1 MAPDYDTPLPHVPVI
16 PPEVLRKHHVHEPLD
31 HRFRAAA
38 RLLQALWR
46 EDRELPIGSYRIDG
60 KRRKLGSRITP
71 AAGRDGGNFLS
82 PAIAWLVRRELAYRE
97 PGALYDEHRL
107 FTNLLSS
114 MPLAFN
120 LFGPLHIDLPLA
132 GRVLAEL
139 FPELKGVEVK
149 AVWFEHSPGR
159 GDAALTGDWSAF
171 DTFIAYQTPAGRKG
185 FVAIEVKYSESCQE
199 PVPAIRPRY
208 DDLAEVS
215 GLFIDPLKPAL
226 RTNPLQQLF
235 REHLLAEA
243 MLMRGDY
250 DEGRFVVVAP
260 RLNTL
265 VTSATTAYQAELKPI
280 DADHSSFAA
289 ITLEDVIT
297 AIAMA
302 GEEQHAARL
311 YRRYC
316 DFWLVD
322 GQLELSWFKED
333 KAHAVPSAAVI
344 TGTTSPLQLLPGG
357 RA

>member
-1 MAPDYDTPLPHVPVI
+1 MAPDYDHPLPHVPVI

-38 RLLQALWR
+38 RLLQSLWR
-46 EDRELPIGSYRIDG
+46 EDRELPIGHYRIDG
-60 KRRKLGSRITP
+60 KRRKLGSRISH
-71 AAGRDGGNFLS
+71 AAGRDGGNFMS

-120 LFGPLHIDLPLA
+120 LFGLLHIDLLLA
-132 GRVLAEL
+132 GRVIAEL
-139 FPELKGVEVK
+139 FPELKGAEVK

-159 GDAALTGDWSAF
+159 GDPALTSDWSAF
-171 DTFIAYQTPAGRKG
+171 DVFIGYETPAGRKG
-185 FVAIEVKYSESCQE
+185 FVAFEVKYSESCQE

-215 GLFIDPLKPAL
+215 GLFIDPHKSAL
-226 RTNPLQQLF
+226 RTNPCQQLF
-235 REHLLAEA
+235 REHMLAEA

-250 DEGRFVVVAP
+250 DEGRFVIIAP

-265 VTSATTAYQAELKPI
+265 VAGAVAAYQAELKPI
-280 DADHSSFAA
+280 GPDHAGFVS
-289 ITLEDVIT
+289 ITMEEVIT
-297 AIAMA
+297 AIAMV
-302 GEEQHAARL
+302 GEEQYAARL
-311 YRRYC
+311 FQRYG

-322 GQLELSWFKED
+322 GQLELSWFKES
-333 KAHAVPSAAVI
+333 KPGAVPPAAVSA
-344 TGTTSPLQLLPGG
+344 TTSPLQLLPGG